1 MTSASTAIPQ
11 YLDAIKLSKKSPN
24 TIKTYKRALRLFS
37 QIIGK
42 KDELSPENY
51 IKFLKSTSY
60 LSSSSQVAYRV
71 AVSRLYT
78 FHAPGVPVQ
87 NLTDQYGQKKRKRF
101 IKYNEDGVDR
111 LIQYAEKLSGDL
123 PALRDRSFIITL
135 ADTGLRI
142 SEACSL
148 NRGDIDFA
156 KVRALIV
163 GKGDKPG
170 IIRFSP
176 RALDAIRLYLGA
188 RAEIDGKSGLPLGSL
203 PVFARHGPKSG
214 KKTKRIG
221 VGGMTLRFRKRAR
234 EAGLS
239 EEDISEN
246 GPVTAHK
253 LRHRFVTTI
262 LRAANGNPAIAKV
275 LARHEDINTTMGYG
289 HLAEAEID
297 QVYREIFSR

>member
-1 MTSASTAIPQ
+1 MISASSAIPQ
-11 YLDAIKLSKKSPN
+11 YLDAIKLAKKSPN
-24 TIKTYKRALRLFS
+24 TYKTYKRALRLFRE
-37 QIIGK
+37 IIGK

-51 IKFLKSTSY
+51 IKFLKGTSH
-60 LSSSSQVAYRV
+60 LSSSSQVVYRV

-78 FHAPGVPVQ
+78 FHAPGIPVQ

-101 IKYNEDGVDR
+101 IQYNEDGVDR
-111 LIQYAEKLSGDL
+111 LIKYAESLSGDL
-123 PALRDRSFIITL
+123 AALRDRAFIITL

-148 NRGDIDFA
+148 KRGDIDFSKA
-156 KVRALIV
+156 RALII

-188 RAEIDGKSGLPLGSL
+188 RAELDGKSGLPLGSL
-203 PVFARHGPKSG
+203 PIFARHGSKSG
-214 KKTKRIG
+214 KKVKRVG
-221 VGGMTLRFRKRAR
+221 VGGMTLNFRKRAR

-239 EEDISEN
+239 EAEISEN

-262 LRAANGNPAIAKV
+262 LRAANGNPAIAKA

-297 QVYREIFSR
+297 QVYRGIFNK